1 MNDVTY
7 YMMPKRMNSFDLHFY
22 LLVRIGSPGTDRTY
36 DLTVNSRLLLPL
48 SYWGIELLLAGMQGI
63 EPWN

>member
-7 YMMPKRMNSFDLHFY
+7 YMM
-22 LLVRIGSPGTDRTY
+22 PGTDRTY